1 MFPGDT
7 RFPQNCKL
15 SLNGAIL
22 FISLTDYLKIGKFLE
37 NDKQNMNTIK
47 KLKSGF
53 RIQYDFRIL
62 QKQHSYSVRF
72 AEFEKNSVCS
82 QYDSRK
88 LRKMTFVLT
97 MIQENYKKHDSYSVR
112 IMKNV
117 WGRFVVSTKWRKEVI
132 SSFSL
137 AKTAVFY

>member
-62 QKQHSYSVRF
+62 QKQHSYLVRF
-72 AEFEKNSVCS
+72 AEFEK
-82 QYDSRK
+82 
-88 LRKMTFVLT
+88 TAFVAST
-97 MIQENYKKHDSYSVR
+97 IQENCEK
-112 IMKNV
+112 
-117 WGRFVVSTKWRKEVI
+117 
-132 SSFSL
+132 
-137 AKTAVFY
+137 